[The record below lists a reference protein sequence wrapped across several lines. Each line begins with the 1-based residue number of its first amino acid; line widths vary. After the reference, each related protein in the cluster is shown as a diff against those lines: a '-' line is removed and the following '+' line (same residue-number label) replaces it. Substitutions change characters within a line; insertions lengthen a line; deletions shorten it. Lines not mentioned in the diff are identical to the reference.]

1 MEAKRDLSE
10 KFERLKILEF
20 YMNLQ
25 KALDEMIKDALHVGL
40 QKVMVKYGP
49 AIEGAQEALRLASVQ

>member
-1 MEAKRDLSE
+1 MEATRDLSE

-25 KALDEMIKDALHVGL
+25 KAEDEMIKDALHVGL
-40 QKVMVKYGP
+40 
-49 AIEGAQEALRLASVQ
+49 

>member
-1 MEAKRDLSE
+1 MEARRDLSE

-25 KALDEMIKDALHVGL
+25 KAQDEMMKDSLHVGL
-40 QKVMVKYGP
+40 QKVMSKYGP
-49 AIEGAQEALRLASVQ
+49 AIEGAQEAMRL

>member
-1 MEAKRDLSE
+1 VKQGGDDSINVKLQTSDSPYPTIYKLIAEMEARRDLSE

-25 KALDEMIKDALHVGL
+25 KA
-40 QKVMVKYGP
+40 
-49 AIEGAQEALRLASVQ
+49 